1 MSIWEQMRQGPK
13 PGEWMLH
20 PDVVCWPGSGGPLRY
35 SGDSTMSPLVLWGLD
50 AMLQMWPRLHLYV
63 FSPIALLREFWRE
76 CDATTSGRVWFSDLF
91 SPRQLSMGDSRQEG
105 SHLTG
110 RCLSP
115 PTGVMEAVG
124 VTSEGTQLIASVLS
138 TEVVETILQTRA
150 PSTRK
155 LYTQKWRLFTS

>member
-1 MSIWEQMRQGPK
+1 MVLGP
-13 PGEWMLH
+13 
-20 PDVVCWPGSGGPLRY
+20 D
-35 SGDSTMSPLVLWGLD
+35 
-50 AMLQMWPRLHLYV
+50 
-63 FSPIALLREFWRE
+63 
-76 CDATTSGRVWFSDLF
+76 F
-91 SPRQLSMGDSRQEG
+91 SPRQLSMGESRQEG

-124 VTSEGTQLIASVLS
+124 VASEETQLIASVLS

-150 PSTRK
+150 PSIRK